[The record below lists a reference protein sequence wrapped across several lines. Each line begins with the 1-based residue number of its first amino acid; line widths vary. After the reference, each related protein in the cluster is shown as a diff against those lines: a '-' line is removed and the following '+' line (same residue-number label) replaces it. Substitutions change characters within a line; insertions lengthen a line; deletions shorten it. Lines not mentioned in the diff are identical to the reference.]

1 MQTVVKIG
9 KRWYAVPR
17 QKSLTD
23 QIAERTV
30 CTGNWQQI
38 MQSQTNA
45 RVITNHKR
53 K

>member
-17 QKSLTD
+17 HKSLTD
-23 QIAERTV
+23 RIAERTV
-30 CTGNWQQI
+30 CTGNWQTI
-38 MQSQTNA
+38 MQSQSSA
-45 RVITNHKR
+45 KVITNHKR